1 MREYNESFNENI
13 LTLTKNQDLLD
24 FGGILHSGVEI
35 VFLYGGETRVWV
47 GNKSVETAKAGDAI
61 IIFPNQQYRY
71 ESAQKEDCE
80 LLIIDIRRLGSE
92 LLGVF
97 SSYSPKKNVINGGAR
112 NKELCEL
119 LKSIEAA
126 YGEKRGKYRETVLKG
141 YATAFLG
148 RLLPM
153 LELKK
158 NAIEEANTLSEI
170 INYCNTRYKEK
181 ISLEAME
188 RELHISKY
196 YISHVINEKIGKG
209 FNEYVNSIRINEA
222 CRLLLESELTVKEIS
237 EKVGFGTVRSFD
249 RAFKKQKNETAKE
262 YRARNCDKI
271 KKD

>member
-1 MREYNESFNENI
+1 MREYNESLKEDI
-13 LTLTKNQDLLD
+13 LTISKNQDLLD
-24 FGGILHSGVEI
+24 LGGTLYCNTEI
-35 VFLYGGETRVWV
+35 VFLYKGEAKVWV
-47 GNKSVETAKAGDAI
+47 GNKSVEIAKAGDAI

-71 ESAQKEDCE
+71 EAEKHEDRE
-80 LLIIDIRRLGSE
+80 LLVIDIRRLGSE
-92 LLGVF
+92 LLNVF
-97 SSYSPKKNVINGGAR
+97 SSYAPKRNVISGAAN

-119 LKSIEAA
+119 IKRIRIAHGEA
-126 YGEKRGKYRETVLKG
+126 RGKYRDTVLKG

-158 NAIEEANTLSEI
+158 NEIEEPNTLSEI

-181 ISLEAME
+181 LSLELME
-188 RELHISKY
+188 RDLHISKY

-262 YRARNCDKI
+262 YRARNCEKI